1 MINTVATIHNILS
14 NTIWLFFLII
24 GVWGG
29 WRALRRQGVDG
40 NYLGAMVIGE
50 GLYLFQGI
58 LGAVLWASGLLGGVG
73 RPFMHVLYGTFAV
86 VFMPFVYL
94 VWLRGDDSNRAQWV
108 LSLTTLFLFGIALRA
123 IGTGT

>member
-1 MINTVATIHNILS
+1 MLDTVVTIHDILS
-14 NTIWLFFLII
+14 NTIWLFFLIL

-29 WRALRRQGVDG
+29 LRALRSQGVDG

-50 GLYLFQGI
+50 GLYLFQGLLGLI
-58 LGAVLWASGLLGGVG
+58 LWISGQLGGVT

-94 VWLRGDDSNRAQWV
+94 VWLKGDDSNRAQWV

-123 IGTGT
+123 IGTGV